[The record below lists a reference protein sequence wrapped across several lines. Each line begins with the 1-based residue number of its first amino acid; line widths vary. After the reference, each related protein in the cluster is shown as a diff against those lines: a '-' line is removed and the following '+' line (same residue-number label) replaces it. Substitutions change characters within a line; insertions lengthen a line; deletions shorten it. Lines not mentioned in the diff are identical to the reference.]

1 MASSA
6 TAPSTPAAQAAAARL
21 AGMTPPRPA
30 EPAAPPPPLTRKEQR
45 AASKAASKAEKKG
58 AGGKKKPIKPILA
71 VLLLLVVGY
80 VVKGKV
86 LKPHYAPGAK
96 VPAGQIVPLTQ
107 VTTNLADGHLAQ
119 VTVDLQL
126 TKPANLK
133 EVTLEEPAL
142 VGAIVTD
149 LGRDTYPTLLRPAG
163 RAALQVE
170 LLHGFQEILGTSE
183 GAQQVSAVYLTGFVL
198 Q

>member
-1 MASSA
+1 MAPSA

-21 AGMTPPRPA
+21 AGMTPPRPS
-30 EPAAPPPPLTRKEQR
+30 EPAAPPPPATRKEQR
-45 AASKAASKAEKKG
+45 AAKKAAKKG
-58 AGGKKKPIKPILA
+58 EGGKKKPIKPILA

-86 LKPHYAPGAK
+86 MKPHYAPGAK
-96 VPAGQIVPLTQ
+96 VPNGQIVPLTQ
-107 VTTNLADGHLAQ
+107 VTTNLSDGHLAQ

-133 EVTLEEPAL
+133 QVTQEEPAL

-149 LGRDTYPTLLRPAG
+149 LGRDSYGTLLQPAG
-163 RAALQVE
+163 RSALQGE
-170 LLHGFQEILGTSE
+170 LLRNFQQILGTSE
-183 GAQQVSAVYLTGFVL
+183 GAQQVSAVYFTGFVL